1 VVWEKDARGLDIY
14 SIVFLAVGLAMDALS
29 VATVTGF
36 SLKTVSLRVL
46 SKMPLTFGAFH
57 VLMPMVGWFAGSTI
71 VWLIA
76 DYDHWVAF
84 LLLAFVGGK
93 MFHEALKPEERIE
106 PSKVLN
112 NMNLLLFSVAVS
124 IDSMAVGLSLYL
136 ERVPILA
143 PAMIMGAVTF
153 AFTSVGVVIGNR
165 IGRFIG
171 RGIQIF
177 GGLILIA
184 IGIRI
189 ILTHIL

>member
-1 VVWEKDARGLDIY
+1 MEWFGRRARGLDIY

-29 VATVTGF
+29 VVTVTGF

-46 SKMPLTFGAFH
+46 PKMPLTFGAFH

-71 VWLIA
+71 VWLIV

-93 MFHEALKPEERIE
+93 MFHEALKPEEMIE

-136 ERVPILA
+136 ERCPSWRRL
-143 PAMIMGAVTF
+143 
-153 AFTSVGVVIGNR
+153 
-165 IGRFIG
+165 
-171 RGIQIF
+171 
-177 GGLILIA
+177 
-184 IGIRI
+184 
-189 ILTHIL
+189 